1 MIVQIICHLI
11 WFHAGHIF
19 IIIKKGQFYSL
30 YLCLNQFSSYMQ
42 IFNNQE
48 HEIDVSW
55 GMNKKNLRIEPF
67 LALPEKMIKS
77 NKKYIF
83 TKNLPII

>member
-1 MIVQIICHLI
+1 
-11 WFHAGHIF
+11 
-19 IIIKKGQFYSL
+19 
-30 YLCLNQFSSYMQ
+30 MQ
-42 IFNNQE
+42 ILDNQE